1 MEDHRPLIAR
11 IPDGLIYD
19 IFGIPAIR
27 IVREIPLRVV
37 VVDEEKDHVFGCL
50 PDQLAL
56 PLFKIPK
63 RDAREPYNHELIL
76 FD

>member
-1 MEDHRPLIAR
+1 MIAK
-11 IPDGLIYD
+11 IYD
-19 IFGIPAIR
+19 ELAYDTVGGIPAIR